1 MSFVVEYTYPVEP
14 EVQEILDWYKEKS
27 LSAAINF
34 LSQLT
39 HAENTIQKNPF
50 AYRTVPNQGIRR
62 IVLKKKSYKVYFSID
77 NSIVYIPAIIHFA
90 HSSRYVRTRLK
101 K

>member
-14 EVQEILDWYKEKS
+14 EVQEILDWYKENS

-62 IVLKKKSYKVYFSID
+62 IVLKKIRIKFIS
-77 NSIVYIPAIIHFA
+77 ALIILLFT
-90 HSSRYVRTRLK
+90 YPQ
-101 K
+101 